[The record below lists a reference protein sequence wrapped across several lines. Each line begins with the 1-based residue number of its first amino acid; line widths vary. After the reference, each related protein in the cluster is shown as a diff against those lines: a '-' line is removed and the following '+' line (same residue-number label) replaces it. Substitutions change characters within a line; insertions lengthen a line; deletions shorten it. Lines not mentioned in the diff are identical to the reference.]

1 MGYQDFT
8 IKLEVK
14 EIEILKLEKKYFDLI
29 KEVLDGETFIQD
41 LILIEKEISENY
53 QIYEKEWN
61 LKNKFKLAAERL
73 VRHYMYSVFHN
84 EINGIYPSPISSD
97 FAIMTGDCALNIDV
111 KTIDIQGNAGDIVNT
126 ALEANQNSFDNR
138 NFPYIDYR
146 SSLPKFDHYKSK
158 PVLTYIV
165 KMIYSDDNF
174 TFRLSRD
181 KHPTLILVCIPN
193 GHLSRLF
200 DYNVIANFKT
210 YNYYNK
216 KDGKQFEAIEIP
228 EDFDKD
234 DEGMVYSFAE
244 NNSNEK
250 RNLVFDY
257 KASREYK
264 GKIVYN
270 DSFNKCLWWSSSKN
284 NKTYLMPLKNGSS
297 VRYNN
302 KYLEKRYDEQ
312 KMYWS
317 GIFKKTVKST
327 LIP

>member
-1 MGYQDFT
+1 MGYQDPT

-14 EIEILKLEKKYFDLI
+14 EVEILKLEKKYFDLI
-29 KEVLDGETFIQD
+29 KEVLEDENFIQD

-53 QIYEKEWN
+53 QIYQTEWD

-73 VRHYMYSVFHN
+73 VRHYMYNVFHD
-84 EINGIYPSPISSD
+84 EISGIYPSPISSD
-97 FAIMTGDCALNIDV
+97 FAIMTSDCALNIDV
-111 KTIDIQGNAGDIVNT
+111 KTIDIEGNAGDIVNT
-126 ALEANQNSFDNR
+126 ALEANQNSFDNK
-138 NFPYIDYR
+138 NYPYIVYR

-210 YNYYNK
+210 YNYFKK
-216 KDGKQFEAIEIP
+216 KDGKQFEVIEIP

-234 DEGMVYSFAE
+234 DEGMVYSFAD

-250 RNLVFDY
+250 RNLVFDHN
-257 KASREYK
+257 ASKEYK

-270 DSFNKCLWWSSSKN
+270 DSFNKCMWWSSKE
-284 NKTYLMPLKNGSS
+284 NKKIVLKALKDGST

-312 KMYWS
+312 KNYWS